1 MEPNQPLSPIPPN
14 VPGYVSNPY
23 AHRKENAPSAIAAL
37 ILSIVSLSAMAVG
50 GWIVAIIAMNHVRKA
65 QTAIDEAPGRYND
78 GSVRMVSASRKM
90 SRLGLIFGL
99 LGILVW
105 ALYIGFI
112 VFIVMMAEHSS
123 HTYPY

>member
-1 MEPNQPLSPIPPN
+1 MEPYQTPAPIPSGM
-14 VPGYVSNPY
+14 PGTMGNPY
-23 AHRKENAPSAIAAL
+23 GYRKENAPSSIAAL
-37 ILSIVSLSAMAVG
+37 VLSIVSLSAMAMG

-65 QTAIDEAPGRYND
+65 QSAIDESPGKYSD
-78 GSVRMVSASRKM
+78 GSIRMVNAGRKM

-112 VFIVMMAEHSS
+112 IFIVMMAEQTSHS
-123 HTYPY
+123 YPY